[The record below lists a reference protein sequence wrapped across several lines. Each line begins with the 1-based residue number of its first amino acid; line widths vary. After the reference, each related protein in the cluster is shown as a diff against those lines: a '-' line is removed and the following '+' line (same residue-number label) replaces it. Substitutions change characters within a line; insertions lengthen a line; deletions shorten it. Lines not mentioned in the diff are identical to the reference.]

1 MTLSSPVT
9 SLPASRLVR
18 SRLRC
23 RRVTPRRQRSP
34 QRRVTGTALTV
45 GGADI
50 ATYVPH
56 RPGCALH
63 PPLASMSEAVTVM
76 DHRSTDSLTV
86 SVESESHLTTR
97 RAEIR
102 AWVRQRTTD
111 RHADDVLLA
120 CGEAVDNALE
130 HGRPPVTVELS
141 WVDRNG
147 LAVVVHDSGEWIVSA
162 AAPPRGLGFPIMMAL
177 MDMVTIDT
185 TDGTA
190 VRLTRRF

>member
-1 MTLSSPVT
+1 
-9 SLPASRLVR
+9 
-18 SRLRC
+18 
-23 RRVTPRRQRSP
+23 
-34 QRRVTGTALTV
+34 VTGTALT
-45 GGADI
+45 GGGPDI
-50 ATYVPH
+50 SAYVPH

-76 DHRSTDSLTV
+76 DQRSSDSLTV
-86 SVESESHLTTR
+86 SVESESHLRTR

-102 AWVRQRTTD
+102 AWLRRRTTD

-190 VRLTRRF
+190 VRLTCRF